1 VRKISCFGSFFAA
14 VCGGVV
20 FIGACGF
27 AIVGLQTI
35 FAALA
40 GVGANEI
47 KVSTSVADNP
57 ILVILFIA

>member
-1 VRKISCFGSFFAA
+1 
-14 VCGGVV
+14 
-20 FIGACGF
+20 
-27 AIVGLQTI
+27 VGLQTI